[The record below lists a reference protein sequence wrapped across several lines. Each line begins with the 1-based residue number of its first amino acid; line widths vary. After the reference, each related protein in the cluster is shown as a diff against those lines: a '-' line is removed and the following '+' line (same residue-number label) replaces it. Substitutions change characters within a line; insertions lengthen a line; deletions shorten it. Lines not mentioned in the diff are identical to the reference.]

1 MSAYFHNDEL
11 SEKMLSHAFPF
22 HLVINESGDIVS
34 CGQSLARKLQLSSN
48 EASQLLDYFSVQHP
62 SGITDVSQL
71 INVKDKLFLLNST
84 SYKDLVLR
92 GQLVVSNDETH
103 FVFLVSPW
111 ITDVDVL
118 DKLGFTLNDFPVHS
132 PMSDFLILV
141 QAQRVSLNDSMRLS
155 EELTVL
161 NKELEDRVARRTQSL
176 ELQAQEILES
186 KAVLERE
193 MKERERVEVELR
205 HAQKLESVG
214 QLAAGIAHE
223 INTPMQ
229 YIGSSLEFL
238 KGSFSDLDALN
249 TMMSDYLAQDALA
262 QDFKSIELQRFLNE
276 IDLDYLCERGPK
288 ALTRSLDGIA
298 RVTEIVGA
306 MNEFT
311 HPDRKEMNSADIN
324 RALGTVMTVASNEY
338 KYVATIETDFQ
349 DLPLVDCFLGDLNQV
364 FLNLIVNAAH
374 AISENNV
381 ENGVIKV
388 STRVRESFVVVSV
401 TDNGTG
407 IPTHIQHRI
416 FDPFFTTKEV
426 GRGTGQGLSISH
438 SIITE
443 KHSGRLS
450 FETVPGEGTTF
461 SIALPITDS
470 STQGLSIKPED
481 ERDIAA

>member
-1 MSAYFHNDEL
+1 MSANFHSNEL
-11 SEKMLSHAFPF
+11 SEKILSQAFPF
-22 HLVINESGDIVS
+22 HLVIDQSGEILS
-34 CGQSLARKLQLSSN
+34 CGQSLARKLKFG
-48 EASQLLDYFSVQHP
+48 EADAIHIFDHFTVQHP
-62 SGITDVSQL
+62 SGIHEVSQL
-71 INVKDKLFLLNST
+71 VKVKNKLFLLS
-84 SYKDLVLR
+84 SKFHDDLVLR
-92 GQLVVSNDETH
+92 GQLVVSENDTH

-111 ITDVDVL
+111 ITNVHLL

-155 EELTVL
+155 DELTIL
-161 NKELEDRVARRTQSL
+161 NKESEDRVVRRTQAL
-176 ELQAQEILES
+176 EQKAQELQES
-186 KAVLERE
+186 KTVLERE

-238 KGSFSDLDALN
+238 KESFIDLKELN
-249 TMMSDYLAQDALA
+249 VMITSYLSQDSLKQDY
-262 QDFKSIELQRFLNE
+262 KSIKLLNLVNE
-276 IDLDYLCERGPK
+276 VDLDYLCARGPK

-311 HPDRKEMNSADIN
+311 HPDKKEMKQADIN
-324 RALGTVMTVASNEY
+324 RALGTVLTVASNEY
-338 KYVATIETDFQ
+338 KYVATIETDFHE
-349 DLPLVDCFLGDLNQV
+349 LPLIECHLGDLNQV

-381 ENGVIKV
+381 ENGVIKI
-388 STRVRESFVVVSV
+388 STHICEDRVVVSIA
-401 TDNGTG
+401 DNGTG
-407 IPTHIQHRI
+407 IPKHIQHRI

-438 SIITE
+438 HIIAE

-450 FETVPGEGTTF
+450 FESVTGEGTTF
-461 SIALPITDS
+461 SVALPITQISKQDI
-470 STQGLSIKPED
+470 LIKPD
-481 ERDIAA
+481 DGRDIAA